1 MATWVA
7 ARIANITLRVS
18 STLSLL
24 FSTIRG
30 ACGWSPCG
38 ADKEFFWKNTCFS
51 RTDLA
56 LNFRSVAEFTE
67 AIFHTDA
74 PHGFEE
80 NPKIAIFHDFAL
92 FGPVFDGFGPKNGCP
107 NAFFNQ

>member
-30 ACGWSPCG
+30 ACGCSPCG
-38 ADKEFFWKNTCFS
+38 ADKENFWKNTCFS
-51 RTDLA
+51 QTGLA
-56 LNFRSVAEFTE
+56 SNFRSVAEFTE

-74 PHGFEE
+74 PHGFDE
-80 NPKIAIFHDFAL
+80 NPEIAIFHVFAL
-92 FGPVFDGFGPKNGCP
+92 FGSVLDGFGPKIGCP
-107 NAFFNQ
+107 NACFNQ